1 MLFPTELCACIGHIS
16 YFRDREPRTSTSTF
30 TVLRPQRSWTIRDG
44 EPRTATSTF
53 TQIYVHG
60 DHGLLGT
67 GRPGHPP
74 QLSHRFTST
83 EIMDYWGRGA
93 QDIHLNFHT
102 DLRPRRS
109 WTIGD
114 GEPRTSTTTF
124 IHPLSSNVNRFLA
137 AQEYVLL
144 KRRETFLLQGQLSVP
159 TYFGTVSVALP
170 CYLSST

>member
-124 IHPLSSNVNRFLA
+124 IHPLSSNVNRFPCGPRICA
-137 AQEYVLL
+137 AEAAGDFPSARSTFCADLFRDSIRCTPVLP
-144 KRRETFLLQGQLSVP
+144 Q
-159 TYFGTVSVALP
+159 
-170 CYLSST
+170 